1 VKAAIFKSF
10 SMGNNGTPEPP
21 ERDEEEEDD
30 EEDIE
35 KNATAGKE

>member
-1 VKAAIFKSF
+1 MDNKQF
-10 SMGNNGTPEPP
+10 P

>member
-1 VKAAIFKSF
+1 MIGSCTL
-10 SMGNNGTPEPP
+10 STPEPP

>member
-1 VKAAIFKSF
+1 MDNKQF
-10 SMGNNGTPEPP
+10 P
-21 ERDEEEEDD
+21 ERDEEEEDG